1 MTFDIV
7 SAIASACTLGAC
19 LYGLY
24 KALAPIISSTEEDG
38 YDDTDQ

>member
-1 MTFDIV
+1 MTIDII

-24 KALAPIISSTEEDG
+24 RALAPIVTIEKDKH
-38 YDDTDQ
+38 DDLES